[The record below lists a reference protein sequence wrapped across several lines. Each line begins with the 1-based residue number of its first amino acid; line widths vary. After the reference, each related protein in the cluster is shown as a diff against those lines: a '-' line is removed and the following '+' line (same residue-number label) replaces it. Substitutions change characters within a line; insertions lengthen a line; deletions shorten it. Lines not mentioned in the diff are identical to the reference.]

1 MRQTRVQLPSMI
13 VVGLHARTSNA
24 AEMDPTRAQIG
35 ATAQRYFQDQWAEK
49 IPHRKNP
56 GTTYVYWL

>member
-1 MRQTRVQLPSMI
+1 MI